1 MQEKTL
7 SGTIERVTFHNEENG
22 YCVLRVRINGVSKI
36 STVVGNCA
44 APNAGEDI
52 AVRGEWIT
60 DEQYGTQF
68 KADEI
73 STSEPGN
80 LAGIERYLGSGLID
94 GIGPT
99 YAKKL
104 VEKFGPDVF
113 NIIDDHSKKLE
124 EVDGIGPK
132 RRKEIKESWENKNQ
146 SDALWYSFTST
157 ELVQQE
163 QSEYIKH
170 MAMKA

>member
-22 YCVLRVRINGVSKI
+22 YCVLRVRANGATKAL
-36 STVVGNCA
+36 TVVGNCA

-52 AVRGEWIT
+52 AARGEWIE
-60 DEQYGTQF
+60 DDQYGTQF

-80 LAGIERYLGSGLID
+80 LVGIERYLGSGLID

-104 VEKFGPDVF
+104 VMNV
-113 NIIDDHSKKLE
+113 I
-124 EVDGIGPK
+124 
-132 RRKEIKESWENKNQ
+132 
-146 SDALWYSFTST
+146 
-157 ELVQQE
+157 
-163 QSEYIKH
+163 
-170 MAMKA
+170 

>member
-73 STSEPGN
+73 STSEPVTLQELN
-80 LAGIERYLGSGLID
+80 AILG
-94 GIGPT
+94 
-99 YAKKL
+99 A
-104 VEKFGPDVF
+104 
-113 NIIDDHSKKLE
+113 
-124 EVDGIGPK
+124 
-132 RRKEIKESWENKNQ
+132 
-146 SDALWYSFTST
+146 A
-157 ELVQQE
+157 
-163 QSEYIKH
+163 
-170 MAMKA
+170 